1 MFLMSSLSKW
11 ERKQRSQK
19 CRNPVHSHCDKKE
32 GFMTAKDIER
42 DMKASVGG
50 ASFISPGELAKYL
63 GQKNTSRVR
72 KKYMNDAFKIE
83 GTKKYFIPEVAKAVY
98 YSGEW

>member
-1 MFLMSSLSKW
+1 
-11 ERKQRSQK
+11 
-19 CRNPVHSHCDKKE
+19 
-32 GFMTAKDIER
+32 MTAREIEQ

-72 KKYMNDAFKIE
+72 QKYMKDAFKIE